1 MSLTLRRSS
10 WMLVGLLPVL
20 AAAQAGK
27 LVIPDFGDLAKK
39 ATSSVDITL
48 DGDMLKS
55 ASHLMGGGGGRGP
68 ADTDVSNLV
77 AGLKAIT
84 VRSFTFDKPDMYSQ
98 QAVEGVLAQV
108 DVPGWRKVISVREKG
123 ERVEIHMRENADD
136 GGLLIV
142 SEEPTELT
150 IVNIAGKISLDQLRQ
165 LQGHMGVPNL
175 QGMVGSAAPA
185 APPAPP
191 SPAAVATP
199 APPLPAAQEAA
210 PVPPAP
216 PPAPRLPAPR
226 GPAGPVI

>member
-1 MSLTLRRSS
+1 MSLTLRRSG

-48 DGDMLKS
+48 DGDMLRS
-55 ASHLMGGGGGRGP
+55 ASHLMGSGSGRGP
-68 ADTDVSNLV
+68 ADADVSTLV
-77 AGLKAIT
+77 AGLRAVT

-108 DVPGWRKVISVREKG
+108 DVPGWRKVVSVREKG
-123 ERVEIHMRENADD
+123 ERVEIHMRENAED

-175 QGMVGSAAPA
+175 QGFVGGAPP

-210 PVPPAP
+210 PVPPP
-216 PPAPRLPAPR
+216 PPATPHAPA
-226 GPAGPVI
+226 APVI

>member
-1 MSLTLRRSS
+1 MSLTLRRSG
-10 WMLVGLLPVL
+10 WILVGLLPVL

-48 DGDMLKS
+48 DGDMLRS
-55 ASHLMGGGGGRGP
+55 ASHLMGAGGGRGP
-68 ADTDVSNLV
+68 NDTDVSSLV
-77 AGLKAIT
+77 AGLKAVT

-108 DVPGWRKVISVREKG
+108 DVPGWRKVVSVREKG
-123 ERVEIHMRENADD
+123 ERVEIHMRENAED

-175 QGMVGSAAPA
+175 QGMVGAPA
-185 APPAPP
+185 ALPAPP

-210 PVPPAP
+210 PVAPTPPA
-216 PPAPRLPAPR
+216 APPAPR
-226 GPAGPVI
+226 GPGGPVI